1 MNGFISRLQSINE
14 AADRG
19 GQVVTWADDV
29 MSTTIQVMIQKIN
42 ELEQRIKEL
51 ESKETE

>member
-1 MNGFISRLQSINE
+1 MNGFISRLQGINE

-51 ESKETE
+51 EQEAAK